1 MALQKD
7 IMEMK
12 ADLTQ
17 TVEENAQLKD
27 TVARIESANEY
38 LQMQQNN
45 ELAEIEDRVEHLMK
59 DNQDLKNENVELKAG
74 AAGLKKQMAQADEQ
88 HKTLK
93 DKYAKAK
100 NNNQNLKLQLENVEK
115 KVRDYLQEKA
125 LEV

>member
-1 MALQKD
+1 
-7 IMEMK
+7 MEDFGGAAFRHKMH
-12 ADLTQ
+12 
-17 TVEENAQLKD
+17 LKQ
-27 TVARIESANEY
+27 VGISLINGLRLLIK
-38 LQMQQNN
+38 Q

-100 NNNQNLKLQLENVEK
+100 NNNQNLKLQLENVT
-115 KVRDYLQEKA
+115 
-125 LEV
+125 